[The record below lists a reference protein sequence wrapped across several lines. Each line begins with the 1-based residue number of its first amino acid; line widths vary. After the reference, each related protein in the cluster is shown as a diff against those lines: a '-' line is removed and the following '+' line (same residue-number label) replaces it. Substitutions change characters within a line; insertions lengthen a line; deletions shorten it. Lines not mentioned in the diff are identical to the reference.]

1 MNTNIEF
8 NVNSTK
14 KELLEILSN
23 LKKTHIVDMMNT
35 YNQNNNKSNL
45 KIKKN
50 NTQKNTQKNT
60 QNLHIK
66 PTSQKK
72 TNQKKTNQKTKNQK
86 TTNKKTTN
94 QKSKEQEN
102 DSSIYV
108 EKEIIKIPNN
118 LTKLKFKKA
127 RSNNFQ
133 YEHI

>member
-23 LKKTHIVDMMNT
+23 LKKTHIVDMINT

-72 TNQKKTNQKTKNQK
+72 TNQKTK
-86 TTNKKTTN
+86 N

>member
-50 NTQKNTQKNT
+50 NTQKNTQ
-60 QNLHIK
+60 NLHIK

-72 TNQKKTNQKTKNQK
+72 TNQ
-86 TTNKKTTN
+86 KTTN